1 MTEKKVSGKTTA
13 RASISLEDVMNAS
26 IANAIKDIRTISP
39 VTLDEVACRFPV
51 VVAPETRVFL
61 DAQSAIFR
69 QSIAGLAGM
78 ILDEVVRETK
88 LRHGL

>member
-1 MTEKKVSGKTTA
+1 MNKQKLTGKRTA
-13 RASISLEDVMNAS
+13 RAIISLEDVMNAA
-26 IANAIKDIRTISP
+26 IANTIKDIGVSAP
-39 VTLDEVACRFPV
+39 VNLDQVACRFPV
-51 VVAPETRVFL
+51 VVAPETRLFL

-88 LRHGL
+88 RRHGL